1 MSHHLGDLIRITVQP
16 GITAVRSRRG
26 LHTQQ
31 GSRSHLTAGH
41 TVNRIVNIN
50 RYDVLASSSRMN
62 RLTRTDSRHIAVT
75 LIGEDQTVRMQALCR
90 SSYGTSTAVSRLNP
104 IHIDIIIREN
114 RTTDRRNSNR
124 FSFHAH
130 LIDHLGNQFM
140 NRTVTATRAVVHHVL
155 RDQLRLGIH
164 QVLLFDFYYFCH
176 ILTFY

>member
-1 MSHHLGDLIRITVQP
+1 MS
-16 GITAVRSRRG
+16 
-26 LHTQQ
+26 
-31 GSRSHLTAGH
+31 AGH
-41 TVNRIVNIN
+41 SVYTVVDKYDGYILAAISSVNGFGRSN
-50 RYDVLASSSRMN
+50 GGQ
-62 RLTRTDSRHIAVT
+62 IAVT

-130 LIDHLGNQFM
+130 LIDHLGNQLM

-176 ILTFY
+176 ILTFYLSVFL